1 MTALGEYEILVTG
14 ENGQGHSRICII
26 SSASIQTQS
35 LAQIIEDRSGINT
48 VVRSDLRRTAST
60 VSVGNH
66 PVLLLIDSLYIG
78 APSALDQLENLPAP
92 LASNVMVAL
101 LNMPRDEAVEV
112 RALTVGVKG
121 FFPVNA
127 DLDFVVRGISLM
139 FDGEIWVP
147 RKVLATALFSPDR
160 IATLRSPRVAELL
173 TQRERQIL
181 SLIAIGSSND
191 EIAQR
196 LNISSNTVR
205 THLYNLYRK
214 INVPNRMQAALWG
227 AENL

>member
-1 MTALGEYEILVTG
+1 MNET
-14 ENGQGHSRICII
+14 NGADRNRVCII
-26 SSASIQTQS
+26 SSSSIQTQS
-35 LAQIIEDRSGINT
+35 LAQVLGEKTGIDT

-66 PVLLLIDSLYIG
+66 HTLILIDSLYIA

-101 LNMPRDEAVEV
+101 LNMPKDEAVEV
-112 RALTVGVKG
+112 RALAVGVKG

-139 FDGEIWVP
+139 FEGEIWVP
-147 RKVLATALFSPDR
+147 RKLLATALFNPDR
-160 IATLRSPRVAELL
+160 VATLRSPRVAELL
-173 TQRERQIL
+173 TRREREIL
-181 SLIAIGSSND
+181 SLISIGSSND
-191 EIAQR
+191 EIAAR